1 MRACDRLH
9 EREPEAGG
17 AAGLG
22 LALVQAVAG
31 AHGGRATAAN
41 LPGGGAVVTL
51 TALSSGRP
59 RLDR

>member
-1 MRACDRLH
+1 
-9 EREPEAGG
+9 
-17 AAGLG
+17 
-22 LALVQAVAG
+22 VQAVAR
-31 AHGGRATAAN
+31 AHGGRAIAAN